1 MAKEDTVNVT
11 LTLPVSL
18 VVWIDGKAHADFD
31 GNRSQA
37 ARKVL
42 RDAKA
47 REDSLTKLVPKN
59 LSK

>member
-1 MAKEDTVNVT
+1 MSKEETINVT

-18 VVWIDGKAHADFD
+18 VEWVDKKAQADFD

-37 ARKVL
+37 ARKIL
-42 RDAKA
+42 REAKS
-47 REDSLTKLVPKN
+47 REENLTKLVPKS